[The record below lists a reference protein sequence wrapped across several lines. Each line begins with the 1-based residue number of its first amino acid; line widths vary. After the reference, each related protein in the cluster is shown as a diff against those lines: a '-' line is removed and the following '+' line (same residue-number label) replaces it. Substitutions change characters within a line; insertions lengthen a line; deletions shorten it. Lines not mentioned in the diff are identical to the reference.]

1 MVSVLNTGGVCQG
14 FSANGEIGQ
23 VTLHPD
29 PVAVS
34 LLQILMGRTTMQQH
48 YFLVMA
54 AIQSLD
60 GHPGDTEGSSRERR
74 ERGWAL
80 LSLSHYILRN

>member
-1 MVSVLNTGGVCQG
+1 MKGGALSVHFLGAHRDVWSRIVLNTGGVCQG
-14 FSANGEIGQ
+14 FSAKGEVGQ

-34 LLQILMGRTTMQQH
+34 PLQILMGRTTVQQH

-54 AIQSLD
+54 AIQSL
-60 GHPGDTEGSSRERR
+60 EWVS
-74 ERGWAL
+74 W
-80 LSLSHYILRN
+80 